1 MSRIVEYLSIIA
13 FVSVS
18 FIHFVMDCV
27 VIWAESTGKVA
38 R

>member
-1 MSRIVEYLSIIA
+1 MSRIVEYLSIIT
-13 FVSVS
+13 FVFVS
-18 FIHFVMDCV
+18 FIHFVLVCV